1 MTVDDAVTEWIAGLK
16 DGEANAAQKLW
27 QAYFLRLVNVARK
40 KLQDAPRRVA
50 DEEDVALS
58 AFKSFCLGAKAGRFP
73 QLTDRD
79 NLWPL
84 LLALTAHKCVDQIRH
99 ATRLKRGGPAG
110 NVAADLDLVTSRE
123 PTPELL
129 TEVNEQLVALLDR
142 LDRTGDPALRRIAVW
157 KLEGESTDD
166 IAARLECSRRTVER
180 KMTVIEMVWDRA
192 AEDPAGTDP

>member
-1 MTVDDAVTEWIAGLK
+1 MSADGSITRWINDLRRGDDAAAG
-16 DGEANAAQKLW
+16 ELW
-27 QAYFLRLVNVARK
+27 AAYFARMVAVAGRK
-40 KLQDAPRRVA
+40 LSVAGRGADDEDA
-50 DEEDVALS
+50 ALS

-73 QLTDRD
+73 QLTDRG

-99 ATRLKRGGPAG
+99 ATRQKRGGPAG

-142 LDRTGDPALRRIAVW
+142 LDRAGDPALRRIAMW

-166 IAARLECSRRTVER
+166 IAERLGCSRRTVER
-180 KMTVIEMVWDRA
+180 KLAVVELVWDRA
-192 AEDPAGTDP
+192 ADDPTGTDP